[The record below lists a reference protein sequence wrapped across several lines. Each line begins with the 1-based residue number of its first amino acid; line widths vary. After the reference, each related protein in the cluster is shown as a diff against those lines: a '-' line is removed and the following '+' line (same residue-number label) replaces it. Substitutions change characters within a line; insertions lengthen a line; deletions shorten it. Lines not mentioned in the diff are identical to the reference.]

1 MSDDA
6 WASKAEYDEH
16 KRNDESAGDM
26 ADDEA
31 SPRAD
36 REWEE
41 DAMHMACRPLTPSM
55 SKVDLA
61 VCLETLAAH
70 KKILSGEVER

>member
-36 REWEE
+36 KEWEE
-41 DAMHMACRPLTPSM
+41 DAMHGTQAPDNIYVQSRPG
-55 SKVDLA
+55 
-61 VCLETLAAH
+61 CLP
-70 KKILSGEVER
+70 